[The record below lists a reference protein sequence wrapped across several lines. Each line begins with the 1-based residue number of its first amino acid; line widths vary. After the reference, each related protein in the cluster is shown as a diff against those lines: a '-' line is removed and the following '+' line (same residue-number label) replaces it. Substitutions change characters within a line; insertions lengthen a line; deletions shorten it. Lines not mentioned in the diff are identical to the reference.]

1 MAKKTKALSKGL
13 AQIFGDDFNSVL
25 GDIQEGK
32 SEEFVSGKAQL
43 YVSLIKSNPYQPRKH
58 FDEAKLQ
65 ELADSIKEHGVF
77 TPILV
82 KQSSDGYE
90 LIAGERRLRASI
102 LANKTTIPAIIM
114 EFDDQQMM
122 EIALLENVQREDLN
136 PIEEALGYQ
145 KLIERLNYTQEELS
159 KRIGKSREYVT
170 NILRLLKLP
179 KVLQDYVID
188 GSLSNGH
195 ARCLLALKDENKMIE
210 VAKQVIAQGMSV
222 RALEQL
228 VKKLLSE
235 KKEKEDKVK
244 VKDGNIQAVEK
255 RLSDIYQSKVVI
267 NNKKIMIHF
276 NDDHELNRLLE
287 LLGGLEEEL

>member
-32 SEEFVSGKAQL
+32 SNEMVSGKAEL
-43 YVSLIKSNPYQPRKH
+43 DVSLIRSNPYQPRKH
-58 FDEAKLQ
+58 FDEAKLK
-65 ELADSIKEHGVF
+65 ELSESIKEHGVF

-82 KQSSDGYE
+82 KQSQDGYE
-90 LIAGERRLRASI
+90 LIAGERRLKASI
-102 LANKTTIPAIIM
+102 MANKQTIPAIIM

-145 KLIERLNYTQEELS
+145 KLIERLNYTQDELS

-170 NILRLLKLP
+170 NLLRLLKLP
-179 KVLQDYVID
+179 KRIQNDVVE
-188 GSLSNGH
+188 GKLSNGH
-195 ARCLLALKDENKMIE
+195 ARCLLPLKEESKMIE
-210 VAKQVIAQGMSV
+210 IADYAIKQSLSV
-222 RALEQL
+222 RQLEQF

-235 KKEKEDKVK
+235 KTTKEKVE
-244 VKDGNIQAVEK
+244 KDGNIQMVEK
-255 RLSDIYQSKVVI
+255 RLSHKYQSKVVI

-276 NDDHELNRLLE
+276 SDDQELNRLLE

>member
-25 GDIQEGK
+25 GDIQEGR
-32 SEEFVSGKAQL
+32 SEEMVSGKAEL
-43 YVSLIKSNPYQPRKH
+43 DVNLIKSNPYQPRKH
-58 FDEAKLQ
+58 FDEVKLQ
-65 ELADSIKEHGVF
+65 ELAESIKEHGVF

-82 KQSSDGYE
+82 KQANDGYE

-102 LANKTTIPAIIM
+102 MANKATIPAIIM
-114 EFDDQQMM
+114 EFNDQQMM

-136 PIEEALGYQ
+136 PIEEAIGYQ

-170 NILRLLKLP
+170 NLLRLLKLP
-179 KVLQDYVID
+179 KQIQDYVVD
-188 GSLSNGH
+188 GKLSNGH
-195 ARCLLALKDENKMIE
+195 ARCLLPLKEESKMIE
-210 VAKQVIAQGMSV
+210 VADHAMKQGLSV
-222 RALEQL
+222 RQLEQF
-228 VKKLLSE
+228 VKKLLTE
-235 KKEKEDKVK
+235 KKEKEEKQVDSHL
-244 VKDGNIQAVEK
+244 KDVEQ
-255 RLSDIYQSKVVI
+255 RLSNKYQSKVVI

-276 NDDHELNRLLE
+276 ANDNELNRLLE